1 MYHGALV
8 SGFVNISVYF
18 NKLVNKLNH
27 LTDFFKKAEIL
38 LLIQSENQ
46 SATSSLSDQSLMLS
60 TIHCSTSA
68 DDSRK
73 LGGILF

>member
-18 NKLVNKLNH
+18 NKLVNMLNH
-27 LTDFFKKAEIL
+27 LIDSFKKTKIL
-38 LLIQSENQ
+38 LVIQSENQ

-60 TIHCSTSA
+60 
-68 DDSRK
+68 
-73 LGGILF
+73 LILFYERR